1 MESNWPNKILPI
13 LDFPNVIWF
22 GLFSGIL
29 NDFLDN
35 VCGGHDEIAEVHPS
49 LEFLGFGFLPE
60 LGAPGFVSS
69 LTEASIKTEP
79 QPFSYFEPE
88 TLYDETLN
96 DDGLDFEDAVEEKRP
111 RQRRQRQ
118 MVEDPNFSDE
128 DKPIKDL
135 K

>member
-1 MESNWPNKILPI
+1 M
-13 LDFPNVIWF
+13 
-22 GLFSGIL
+22 

-79 QPFSYFEPE
+79 EPFSYFEPE

-96 DDGLDFEDAVEEKRP
+96 DDKTTKHRTSLLYFVSNEKWKL
-111 RQRRQRQ
+111 
-118 MVEDPNFSDE
+118 NSD
-128 DKPIKDL
+128 
-135 K
+135 